1 MHIESPGCIRPGRRP
16 HIGSWDNI
24 SSVSPSGNPSG
35 KHSGYSGRSFRVEN
49 CHSAGANVARNPEH
63 ACALF
68 PLSCIDFSACLI
80 CHRRTNGRPE
90 FLPEKGTAFRKLRGS
105 MPPGPPAAE
114 RAPHRTNG
122 RQPAGGGPTS
132 QLFDP
137 QAKRRNRLKGPSR
150 GGRSRLGAI
159 ATIRFRGN
167 CPEPGAFRA
176 GRDGDRHGAGRD

>member
-80 CHRRTNGRPE
+80 CHRRTNGRPRIPPRKGDSVSQVAWKHAARPTGGRTCSAPDQWSPASGRRAD
-90 FLPEKGTAFRKLRGS
+90 LPTLRSSSEKAEQ
-105 MPPGPPAAE
+105 AE
-114 RAPHRTNG
+114 RTV
-122 RQPAGGGPTS
+122 
-132 QLFDP
+132 
-137 QAKRRNRLKGPSR
+137 SR
-150 GGRSRLGAI
+150 GPQQARRDRYHSL
-159 ATIRFRGN
+159 
-167 CPEPGAFRA
+167 PWKLSRA
-176 GRDGDRHGAGRD
+176 GRVPGWTGW